1 MSTNCCPV
9 CGAVGK
15 ASLAVLIHCL
25 ALTKLLNFVP
35 VAVIYIVVVVLV
47 LELVLVELD
56 VLELVLVVLVDELVL
71 VEVLVVVE
79 VLVKTTPNQ
88 LLPDQAHHPCPVVSQ
103 YSSPITG
110 SVGGAAN
117 GLTYPIKFV
126 KCVPLCLSGI
136 ILLLLY

>member
-1 MSTNCCPV
+1 M
-9 CGAVGK
+9 
-15 ASLAVLIHCL
+15 AVLIHCL

-47 LELVLVELD
+47 VVLVLVDVDVLVLVDVVLVEL
-56 VLELVLVVLVDELVL
+56 VVLVLVLVL
-71 VEVLVVVE
+71 VEVLV
-79 VLVKTTPNQ
+79 KFAPSQ
-88 LLPDQAHHPCPVVSQ
+88 LSPLQVHHPCPVVSQ

-136 ILLLLY
+136 SIPLLLY